1 VAISTCQVFS
11 ANPTS
16 IVGRIQ
22 VDSVVSGNDHLTM
35 EYSTVG
41 PLGPWTLDETT
52 GGLSNATPYFV
63 PDAVGGFT
71 ANTHV
76 WIRWRQY
83 DSNNVQV
90 DEAICD
96 GFTAG
101 PLPPS
106 PLTGEI
112 CCGLAVRENWDDED
126 YGYGGGGYGQSFHN
140 CVPPGV
146 NDWTPL
152 GP

>member
-1 VAISTCQVFS
+1 MAISTCQVFS

-16 IVGRIQ
+16 IIGRIQ
-22 VDSVVSGNDHLTM
+22 VDSTVSGGDYLTM
-35 EYSTVG
+35 EWSTAG
-41 PLGPWTLDETT
+41 PLGPWTLDVTT
-52 GGLSNATPYFV
+52 GGLSPATPYFV
-63 PDAVGGFT
+63 PDNVGGFT

-76 WIRWRQY
+76 WVRWRQY
-83 DSNNVQV
+83 DNNDVLL
-90 DEAICD
+90 DEVICD

-101 PLPPS
+101 PLP
-106 PLTGEI
+106 LTGEL
-112 CCGLAVRENWDDED
+112 CCGLAVREDWEDEA

-152 GP
+152 GQG